1 MQGVSA
7 GHGAVNCRE
16 IAERADAASV
26 RTSSASVRGY
36 LMGWVR
42 FGGRSGFFFL
52 VLAGVA
58 PLAMTTN
65 AADGRHHRDVD
76 ALYVHYSDLVHPTPS
91 SPAAGPPAARIAAQL
106 SEAQS
111 TIIVM
116 TPEPG
121 EVVTSTKP
129 TPTKAEPPNP
139 EPEALKPAKQQAHAS
154 GGWLIQI
161 GAFDGEAE
169 ARQHLSEAQLNASTA
184 LAAADPF
191 TERVQRGDK
200 VLYRARFAGFDKE
213 TAEIA
218 CEQLKRGH
226 FECMALK
233 N

>member
-1 MQGVSA
+1 V
-7 GHGAVNCRE
+7 V
-16 IAERADAASV
+16 
-26 RTSSASVRGY
+26 
-36 LMGWVR
+36 
-42 FGGRSGFFFL
+42 FFL
-52 VLAGVA
+52 VLAAVA

-91 SPAAGPPAARIAAQL
+91 SPAAGPPAVRIAAQL
-106 SEAQS
+106 SETQG

-121 EVVTSTKP
+121 AVVTSTNPAPPKS
-129 TPTKAEPPNP
+129 EPATP
-139 EPEALKPAKQQAHAS
+139 EPEAFKPSEQQPHAP

-169 ARQHLSEAQLNASTA
+169 ARQHLSDAQLKASTA
-184 LAAADPF
+184 LEAADPF

-213 TAEIA
+213 KAEIA
-218 CEQLKRGH
+218 CKQLKRDH

>member
-1 MQGVSA
+1 MRGAQGK
-7 GHGAVNCRE
+7 NRE
-16 IAERADAASV
+16 AAEALRKL
-26 RTSSASVRGY
+26 GI
-36 LMGWVR
+36 
-42 FGGRSGFFFL
+42 
-52 VLAGVA
+52 
-58 PLAMTTN
+58 MTTN
-65 AADGRHHRDVD
+65 AAEGRHHLDAQAQHMHHSGLVD
-76 ALYVHYSDLVHPTPS
+76 RVYATPS
-91 SPAAGPPAARIAAQL
+91 SPAAGPSTVRIAAQF

-116 TPEPG
+116 TAEPG
-121 EVVTSTKP
+121 AVVTSTKP

-154 GGWLIQI
+154 GAWLIQI

-169 ARQHLSEAQLNASTA
+169 AKQHLSEAQLNANTA

>member
-1 MQGVSA
+1 
-7 GHGAVNCRE
+7 
-16 IAERADAASV
+16 
-26 RTSSASVRGY
+26 
-36 LMGWVR
+36 MGRVR
-42 FGGRSGFFFL
+42 FGLRSGFFFL

-58 PLAMTTN
+58 APLAMTTN
-65 AADGRHHRDVD
+65 AAEGRHVHDSGLVD
-76 ALYVHYSDLVHPTPS
+76 RVYATPS
-91 SPAAGPPAARIAAQL
+91 SPAAAPAAVRIAAQL

-121 EVVTSTKP
+121 AVVTFTKP

-139 EPEALKPAKQQAHAS
+139 EPEVLKPAKQQAHAA

-200 VLYRARFAGFDKE
+200 VLYRARFAGFDKA

-218 CEQLKRGH
+218 CKQLKRGH

>member
-1 MQGVSA
+1 MG
-7 GHGAVNCRE
+7 
-16 IAERADAASV
+16 RA
-26 RTSSASVRGY
+26 
-36 LMGWVR
+36 R
-42 FGGRSGFFFL
+42 FGLRSGFFFL

-58 PLAMTTN
+58 APLAMTTN
-65 AADGRHHRDVD
+65 AAEGRHHLDVP
-76 ALYVHYSDLVHPTPS
+76 AQRVHDSGLVDRVYATPS
-91 SPAAGPPAARIAAQL
+91 SPATALAAVRIAAQL

-111 TIIVM
+111 TIMVM

-121 EVVTSTKP
+121 ALITSTKP

-200 VLYRARFAGFDKE
+200 VLTGARFAGFDNE
-213 TAEIA
+213 AAEIA
-218 CEQLKRGH
+218 CKQLKRGH

>member
-1 MQGVSA
+1 ME
-7 GHGAVNCRE
+7 C
-16 IAERADAASV
+16 
-26 RTSSASVRGY
+26 
-36 LMGWVR
+36 VR
-42 FGGRSGFFFL
+42 FGARSGFFFW

-58 PLAMTTN
+58 ALPMTIN
-65 AADGRHHRDVD
+65 AAEGRHHRDVH
-76 ALYVHYSDLVHPTPS
+76 APHVHHSGLGQHRDLATS
-91 SPAAGPPAARIAAQL
+91 SSTAAGPASTRTAAQL
-106 SEAQS
+106 AEAQG

-121 EVVTSTKP
+121 AVVTSTKP
-129 TPTKAEPPNP
+129 ASISVEPAAP
-139 EPEALKPAKQQAHAS
+139 EPEALEPAKQQAHAS

-169 ARQHLSEAQLNASTA
+169 ARQHLSEAQLNAGTA

-213 TAEIA
+213 TAEMA
-218 CEQLKRGH
+218 CKQLKRGH
-226 FECMALK
+226 FECMVLK

>member
-1 MQGVSA
+1 
-7 GHGAVNCRE
+7 
-16 IAERADAASV
+16 
-26 RTSSASVRGY
+26 
-36 LMGWVR
+36 MGRVR
-42 FGGRSGFFFL
+42 FGIRSGFLFL
-52 VLAGVA
+52 GVIGVA
-58 PLAMTTN
+58 PLAMTAN
-65 AADGRHHRDVD
+65 AAEGWHRLDVP
-76 ALYVHYSDLVHPTPS
+76 AQRVHDSGLVDHVYATPS
-91 SPAAGPPAARIAAQL
+91 SPAPAVAAVRSAAQL

-116 TPEPG
+116 TAEPG
-121 EVVTSTKP
+121 AVVTSTKP

-154 GGWLIQI
+154 GAWLIQI

-169 ARQHLSEAQLNASTA
+169 AKQHLSEAQLNANTA

-218 CEQLKRGH
+218 CKQLKRGH

>member
-1 MQGVSA
+1 
-7 GHGAVNCRE
+7 
-16 IAERADAASV
+16 
-26 RTSSASVRGY
+26 
-36 LMGWVR
+36 MGRMR
-42 FGGRSGFFFL
+42 FGLRSGFFFL

-58 PLAMTTN
+58 APLAMTAN
-65 AADGRHHRDVD
+65 AAEGWHRQDVPAQRVHDSGLVDRVD
-76 ALYVHYSDLVHPTPS
+76 ATPS
-91 SPAAGPPAARIAAQL
+91 SPAPAVAAVRIAAQL

-121 EVVTSTKP
+121 AVVTTTKPAVVTSTNP
-129 TPTKAEPPNP
+129 TPTKAEPANP

>member
-1 MQGVSA
+1 
-7 GHGAVNCRE
+7 
-16 IAERADAASV
+16 
-26 RTSSASVRGY
+26 
-36 LMGWVR
+36 MGRVR
-42 FGGRSGFFFL
+42 FGIRSGFLFL
-52 VLAGVA
+52 GVIGVA
-58 PLAMTTN
+58 PLAMTAN
-65 AADGRHHRDVD
+65 AAEGWHRQDVP
-76 ALYVHYSDLVHPTPS
+76 AQRVHDSGLVDHVYATPS
-91 SPAAGPPAARIAAQL
+91 SPAPAVAAVRIAAQL

-121 EVVTSTKP
+121 AVVTTTKPAVVTSTNP
-129 TPTKAEPPNP
+129 TPTKAEPANP

-169 ARQHLSEAQLNASTA
+169 AKQHLSEAQVNASTA